1 MAHSATS
8 STIPPAEP
16 TRNGTVQLLQHDE
29 PEQEPGYE
37 WVALSVTTVGALLA
51 ALQGSS
57 LIIALPD
64 VLTGLDANF
73 LTIMWVLLGYLLITT
88 ALVPVVG
95 RLADIWGRKRLYLAG
110 FAIFTLG
117 SLLAGLAQPGN
128 HGWDLVAYRVIQGVG
143 GALLITNSTAIVADA
158 FRHGRVGLGLGINQ
172 VAGAAGFLLGP
183 VVGGLLTAISWRWV
197 FLINVPIGIF
207 GTIWGLWRL
216 REPVRLPAHQ
226 RFDWLGSLTFVV
238 GLGSLLMA
246 LSLLA
251 FPMLPMSVVNGMF
264 VVAVV
269 ALIAFVVV
277 ELRSSEPMLDLS
289 LFSDRLFGFA
299 SLAAGLNGLARGA
312 VLFVLIFFLQGP
324 YGQDPLTAGL
334 MMTPFGAAFLLVGP
348 LSGYMSDRYGS
359 RTLATAGLL
368 VSAVGLFGLSTVVTE
383 TPYWVLALY
392 MVLMGGGSGLFT
404 SPNVNALMSTVPP
417 RQRGIASG
425 INTMVGNTGQMLSIA
440 IAFPLVLSQ
449 IPQEVMFHVFLYGGG
464 MGDMPEAQH
473 AFEQGLHQA
482 FLVSFGI
489 TLVAALASAL
499 RPAHSPRE
507 AAARAQEAAAQA
519 A

>member
-1 MAHSATS
+1 VPVVGVERPQAAAEVEQ
-8 STIPPAEP
+8 PA
-16 TRNGTVQLLQHDE
+16 
-29 PEQEPGYE
+29 GYE

-57 LIIALPD
+57 LVIALPD
-64 VLTGLDANF
+64 VLTGLDSTF

-95 RLADIWGRKRLYLAG
+95 RLADMVGRKRLYVSG

-117 SLLAGLAQPGN
+117 SLLAGMSQPQF
-128 HGWDLVAYRVIQGVG
+128 HGWDLVVYRVVQGVG

-158 FRHGRVGLGLGINQ
+158 FRHGRVGLGLGVNQ

-197 FLINVPIGIF
+197 FLINVPLGIF
-207 GTIWGLWRL
+207 GTVWGIARL
-216 REPVRLPAHQ
+216 REPVRLPSHQ
-226 RFDWLGSLTFVV
+226 SFDWLGSLTFVV
-238 GLGSLLMA
+238 GLGSLLLA
-246 LSLLA
+246 LSLFA
-251 FPMLPMSVVNGMF
+251 FPMLPMSVVYTLF
-264 VVAVV
+264 VVALVGLTSF
-269 ALIAFVVV
+269 LIV
-277 ELRSSEPMLDLS
+277 ELRSPQPMLDLR
-289 LFSDRLFGFA
+289 LFQDRLFGFA
-299 SLAAGLNGLARGA
+299 ALAGGLNGMARGA

-324 YGQDPLTAGL
+324 YGEDPLMAGL

-348 LSGYMSDRYGS
+348 LSGYLSDHYGS
-359 RTLATAGLL
+359 RLLATSGLL
-368 VSAVGLFGLSTVVTE
+368 VSAVGLFGLSTVTAG
-383 TPYWVLALY
+383 TPYWLIAAY
-392 MVLMGGGSGLFT
+392 MAIMGGGSGLFS

-425 INTMVGNTGQMLSIA
+425 INTMVANTGQMLSIA
-440 IAFPLVLSQ
+440 IAFPLVLSR
-449 IPQEVMFHVFLYGGG
+449 IPEDVMFKVFLYGGG
-464 MGDMPEAQH
+464 MGDVPDALH

-489 TLVAALASAL
+489 TLIAALASAL

-507 AAARAQEAAAQA
+507 MVRQETVTARG
-519 A
+519 